1 MLYMFLL
8 HWNPEN
14 PVMSP
19 DEAIAQHFALAD
31 ELRARGAYV
40 SSEALG
46 AQSATTVRVREG
58 KTMITDGPYLE
69 TKEVMG
75 GFYILDCRVIDDAL
89 EIAAR
94 MPDASSA
101 GVEVRPIM
109 DVPGWDYGP
118 TADRERAAMVTS
130 A

>member
-8 HWNPEN
+8 YWNPES
-14 PVMSP
+14 PVSTP
-19 DEAIAQHFALAD
+19 EEAIAQHFALAD

-58 KTMITDGPYLE
+58 KTLITDGPYLE

-75 GFYILDCRVIDDAL
+75 GYYILDCRDLDEAL
-89 EIAAR
+89 EIAGR
-94 MPDASSA
+94 FPDAYSS
-101 GVEVRPIM
+101 GVEVRPVM
-109 DVPGWDYGP
+109 HVPGWDYG
-118 TADRERAAMVTS
+118 ASSDWKRAEMVPS
-130 A
+130 G